1 MSYSTLY
8 PVSHQSTHS
17 LLSDI
22 TVIYNQI
29 HGFVKLNDDML
40 ILRRFLQEYGG
51 VLIAC
56 SGPSVTKHRYLIPM
70 H

>member
-51 VLIAC
+51 VLIA
-56 SGPSVTKHRYLIPM
+56 Y
-70 H
+70 

>member
-40 ILRRFLQEYGG
+40 ILRRFLQEYDG
-51 VLIAC
+51 VLIA
-56 SGPSVTKHRYLIPM
+56 Y
-70 H
+70 